1 MSNHLAI
8 ATVTAAF
15 KALLARAVQAVPGAQ
30 VTSVR
35 PDEIGKDG
43 MTRGVNVYLFLATI
57 NPSLE
62 NQDTPTR
69 RADGTA
75 VEVPCTPVD
84 LHYLLTFF
92 GDESKLE
99 PQLLLGS
106 TLAVVRRQP
115 IITASLVGEAISGVT
130 SPDLSKSDLANQI
143 PRVRITPLR
152 LDVDLLHKL
161 WPTYQCPYQLS
172 TGFQCSVVLVHSE
185 DVVPHASPDAAVVVP
200 AVEVRVRGKGWA

>member
-15 KALLARAVQAVPGAQ
+15 KALLGRAVQAVPGAQ

-35 PDEIGKDG
+35 PDQIGQDG
-43 MTRGVNVYLFLATI
+43 MVRGINVFLFLATI

-62 NQDTPTR
+62 NQDAPTR

-75 VEVPCTPVD
+75 ADVPCTPLD

-92 GDESKLE
+92 GDDSQLE

-106 TLAVVRRQP
+106 AMAVVRRQP
-115 IITASLVGEAISGVT
+115 ILTAALIEEAVT
-130 SPDLSKSDLANQI
+130 GLPSPDLARSDLGNQI
-143 PRVRITPLR
+143 PRVKVTASR

-161 WPTYQCPYQLS
+161 WPSYQTPYLLS
-172 TGFQCSVVLVHSE
+172 TGFQCSPVLVHS
-185 DVVPHASPDAAVVVP
+185 DVTPVVAPRPKEIRPSAKPGVP
-200 AVEVRVRGKGWA
+200 